1 MGGICG
7 IVNNNAN
14 ENEVRNLLNKMLL
27 KLRHYDSYENG
38 TFTKEGVAVGVCDLP
53 YTSPFPLP
61 RVFANENTVFL
72 MKGEIFRSSHSKI
85 STYNDYYS
93 KKQHLEKINDGFH
106 HLCQKYLETKED
118 RVFFGLNG
126 HYIVVI
132 IDSQSNCLKIINDR
146 HGFVPCYYY
155 INKDLFLFSSEL
167 KAIPVY
173 DQISLHC
180 DMEGLAQFFQIG
192 HFVDE
197 TTLIDGVKCLPPGSC
212 LVYRRGKPS
221 INVYWEYG
229 PKWSLQKQKE
239 KDHLSEIEYKF
250 KQSVKR
256 RLSEGKEFGISL
268 SGGIDSRV
276 ILSCIDAERYPIQS
290 FTRGQK
296 GCLELLVAEEVARTH
311 GVSHTSYFFPEGY
324 LQKYSVQMVSHN
336 DCVAPIYDAHAI
348 FPVSD
353 FPSREFFVLN
363 GFCGEVWRG
372 FWKSATLR
380 RCAWKKP
387 KAFPKLF
394 YQKNYPLPDEHLQ
407 QLFLPDV
414 WKHLKGT
421 CKNYF
426 EKICADINR
435 DFSPVKK
442 LALLYLKQRAR
453 RYIMGGPLI
462 LSQKFG
468 YRSVY
473 TDIDL
478 LDAVFML
485 PDNLMF
491 GKKIPNYII
500 KNNSSHLLDI
510 LYEKTQLPLSASSTR
525 VYAHKLTN
533 RWKKYLHFPQKYP
546 IRVTDYDR
554 WICEENAFIR
564 NVLQFEKIQPRK
576 LYNLD
581 FIKKVLNKHQEGD
594 PIYSRLFYRLLT
606 FEIWY
611 QNNLENGVCLEDE

>member
-7 IVNNNAN
+7 IVNDNAN
-14 ENEVRNLLNKMLL
+14 ENEVRIALNKMLL
-27 KLRHYDSYENG
+27 KLRHYDSYEDG
-38 TFTKEGVAVGVCDLP
+38 IFTKEGVAVGVCDLP

-61 RVFANENTVFL
+61 RVFRNENIVFL

-85 STYNDYYS
+85 STYNNYL
-93 KKQHLEKINDGFH
+93 KNQHLEKIDDGLH
-106 HLCQKYLETKED
+106 HLCQKYLKTKEHS
-118 RVFFGLNG
+118 VFFGLNG
-126 HYIVVI
+126 HYVVVI
-132 IDSQSNCLKIINDR
+132 VDSQSKCLKIINDR
-146 HGFVPCYYY
+146 HGFVPCYFYS
-155 INKDLFLFSSEL
+155 NKDLFLFSSEL
-167 KAIPVY
+167 KAIPAC
-173 DQISLHC
+173 DQIPLHC
-180 DMEGLAQFFQIG
+180 DMDGLAQFFQIG
-192 HFVDE
+192 HFVHE

-212 LVYRRGKPS
+212 LIHKHGKQS
-221 INVYWEYG
+221 INTYWEYV
-229 PKWSLQKQKE
+229 PKASRQKK
-239 KDHLSEIEYKF
+239 KDKDYLAEIEYRF
-250 KQSVKR
+250 KQSVER
-256 RLSEGKEFGISL
+256 RLTEGEEFGISL

-290 FTRGQK
+290 FTRGQH

-311 GVSHTSYFFPEGY
+311 GVSHTSHFFPEGY

-353 FPSREFFVLN
+353 FPSRELFIFN

-372 FWKSATLR
+372 FWKSAKLR
-380 RCAWKKP
+380 RFARENP

-394 YQKNYPLPDEHLQ
+394 YQKNYPLPDEQLQ

-414 WKHLKGT
+414 WKYLKGI
-421 CKNYF
+421 CKDYF

-435 DFSPVKK
+435 DFSPVKQ

-453 RYIMGGPLI
+453 RYIIGGPLI

-510 LYEKTQLPLSASSTR
+510 MYEKTQLPLSASSTS
-525 VYAHKLTN
+525 VYAYKLAN
-533 RWKKYLHFPQKYP
+533 RWKKYLHFPQKFP
-546 IRVTDYDR
+546 IRVTDYNS
-554 WICEENAFIR
+554 WICKENAFVR
-564 NVLQFEKIQPRK
+564 NVLQFEKLQSRK

-581 FIKKVLNKHQEGD
+581 FIKKVLHKHKEGN

-611 QNNLENGVCLEDE
+611 QNNLESSVRLEDE